1 MKTTE
6 QLSSLELMGVDPI
19 YRVISTRFWAGFFSM
34 PLLILIFNI
43 VAIYGGFIVTVKWL
57 HLDAGT
63 FWSNMQSSVDF
74 YEDTINGIIK
84 SIVFGFMIMWIS
96 LYQGLNSRPTAEGI
110 SYATTRTVVLSSLT
124 ILFFD
129 FILTAIMFGGLS

>member
-1 MKTTE
+1 M
-6 QLSSLELMGVDPI
+6 
-19 YRVISTRFWAGFFSM
+19 
-34 PLLILIFNI
+34 
-43 VAIYGGFIVTVKWL
+43 TVKWL